1 METLKCIAGIWEVFG
16 VIAASLAFCDC
27 GGALWEASDDTS
39 SVAVTV
45 SATGCTAGQSSLFT
59 TLSQPVTQPDVGAWI
74 YTAANALPAAEIEA
88 IVGDTYGSYFAYIA
102 GGGYYN
108 IFTNPDGGAGI
119 GEIALRVQ
127 PFCASNDAVIPCDQW
142 SAAPSV
148 AGFDAGTYSG
158 PAVAGTV
165 FAAGTPVAILC
176 KGNMPQSFC
185 PGTTS
190 TLPPVTVAAELP
202 RLIASICGDK

>member
-176 KGNMPQSFC
+176 KGNMPQ
-185 PGTTS
+185 
-190 TLPPVTVAAELP
+190 L
-202 RLIASICGDK
+202 